1 MRSRWVSMDFAQLA
15 TLAPP
20 EAAPPA
26 RGEPAP
32 AQPAATSQTLVL
44 NLFEDARFDA
54 VVERRAPAVAGHMLR
69 GKLLGAQGGRWTL
82 MVRRGMATGTVLT
95 PTRAFVV
102 SVNAS
107 GLHSVAEVDRT
118 LFPPDDPD
126 AEWRVRVP
134 PDPVGPPPERA
145 REGAPV
151 ERAERSRQPESSR
164 RWEPLQR
171 LEPSRRPQSPQRS
184 ETRRPREP
192 AQPPDPSPD
201 LSPQSSS
208 SQDQTSATP
217 TRQSAPRPYASH
229 QPGLPAAGGTWRPI
243 GPAPIYNGQVEN
255 VVPDDEV
262 VGAIHTV
269 LAHPTNVNVLYVG
282 AVNGG
287 VWRTDDA
294 TSTRPTWRPLT
305 DSAPSLSIS
314 AMAFDAN
321 DPNTILAGIGRYSSY
336 GRAGGDRVGL
346 LLTKD
351 GGANWRHIELP
362 YSDVFNRNISGVAVD
377 GNRFV
382 VAVGPWANLVYRS
395 LDGGATWAPADGLP
409 GTGALDLVVDPTD
422 RNRLYVTMR
431 EQGVYLSEDGGA
443 SWRNVSAHDEAL
455 NAAFTVPV
463 VDAEGLLTGENN
475 NAEMAVASDGRLY
488 VAVLV
493 AGQANYIGFTDDQ
506 GATWTAM
513 DLPLTPEPSGE
524 TVGLNPRF
532 KPGGQ
537 GAIHFSIRTDPTQPN
552 IVYVGGDRQDLCF
565 GPEGRCG
572 NFIGA
577 DDYTGRLF
585 RGNTAIA
592 PTGAVPSPQWEH
604 LTHSDAVAET
614 PGGGTLS
621 HSAPHADSREMVFD
635 ASGDIIEV
643 DDGGI
648 YRRTSPRDN
657 TGDWFSLNG
666 NLQVSEMHDVA
677 YDPLAEVV
685 IGGNQDTGTP
695 EQAAAGSKG
704 WNSVRTADGGDVAVD
719 ASNAP
724 DYSIRYSSFQFLRN
738 FRRFLYNADN
748 QIVERQFPRLT
759 QQEVSVYEAAPE
771 FGFVQPVVLNA
782 VAPHRGV
789 LPTES
794 WVYETHDRFDTLTAV
809 HAFGPNEEATTAA
822 YGCAT
827 NSDLLYVGGD
837 IGGSTGMLVR
847 TDADGEFSQTA
858 YGGDAPRAI
867 LIHPDDC
874 ATVYAADVTNVY
886 VSHDTGATW
895 RNITGNLV
903 DAPVLWRDLHKLEFL
918 PSDGPLGDAAVL
930 VAGRGGV
937 HAMFTEQ
944 EGNWLSLNDGLPHA
958 PAWDLDYDATD
969 DVLVVSTLGRGAWR
983 LEAGPVAVR
992 AIEDVVLEVADGN
1005 GSVRLAGVF
1014 RDPGGGALTYAV
1026 TSADDAVAEVS
1037 VVGDV
1042 VTITPRAAGAVR
1054 IHVTARNAR
1063 GAVGTTTFT
1072 VAVGAVFNIAAP
1084 AGAAEGAT
1092 ARFMLTLSRALSVA
1106 VEVRYRGDWAIG
1118 AIAVPAGALAV
1129 PFDIAVEDDDVI
1141 EPWRETYTIEL
1152 VAPERNEDFGLGFA
1166 SAATLTV
1173 EEGVC
1178 DNTATVRAAVL
1189 ERIGVADCAA
1199 ADNPAAVTR
1208 LDLSNRGISRLKL
1221 GEFGQMRSLRSLD
1234 LSENALAEL
1243 PERAFSEDLATLSSG
1258 AGALETLSLRS
1269 NRLRALRSDAF
1280 LGVTG
1285 LREIDLRGNAL
1296 AELPPGL
1303 FSELRSLAALR
1314 LEDNPGAPF
1323 ALVLEVLRA
1332 DVPPWSGRSPAAVF
1346 ARVVEGAPFTANL
1359 GLRVVDG
1366 EAAVTE
1372 ARLRAGEHESEL
1384 VLVDRI
1390 DGKAAYAQFVAP
1402 PPSENFTGFALVAGD
1417 PLLLFKARPR
1427 VVTAPPAQSLD
1438 LEGDPIVLDLNKV
1451 FGDFDSAELNFVATV
1466 SDDTLATASVDGSLL
1481 TIVASSVEGVLTVT
1495 VTATDADGLSAT
1507 LRIRVV
1513 AEPLGRGLR
1522 SWRFFPFEED

>member
-1 MRSRWVSMDFAQLA
+1 MDFAQLA

-20 EAAPPA
+20 QAEPQAP
-26 RGEPAP
+26 GEPVP
-32 AQPAATSQTLVL
+32 AQPAATSPTLVL

-54 VVERRAPAVAGHMLR
+54 VVERRVPAVAGHMLR

-102 SVNAS
+102 SVDAS
-107 GLHSVAEVDRT
+107 GLHRVAEVDRT
-118 LFPPDDPD
+118 LFPPDDPN

-145 REGAPV
+145 RERAPV
-151 ERAERSRQPESSR
+151 ERAGQSRQLESPR

-171 LEPSRRPQSPQRS
+171 LEPSRQPEPTQRS
-184 ETRRPREP
+184 EPRRPREP

-201 LSPQSSS
+201 LSPQSPSP
-208 SQDQTSATP
+208 QAQTSATP

-243 GPAPIYNGQVEN
+243 GPAPIYDGQVEN
-255 VVPDDEV
+255 VAPDNEV

-269 LAHPTNVNVLYVG
+269 LAHPTNANVLYVG

-287 VWRTDDA
+287 IWRTDDA

-314 AMAFDAN
+314 AMAFDPN
-321 DPNTILAGIGRYSSY
+321 DPNTVLAGIGRYSSY
-336 GRAGGDRVGL
+336 GQAGGDQVGL
-346 LLTKD
+346 LLTQD
-351 GGANWRHIELP
+351 GGANWRHVELR
-362 YSDVFNRNISGVAVD
+362 YSDIYDRNISGVAVD

-395 LDGGATWAPADGLP
+395 LDGGATWSPADGLP
-409 GTGALDLVVDPTD
+409 STGALDLVVDPTD

-431 EQGVYLSEDGGA
+431 ERGVYLSEDGGA

-463 VDAEGLLTGENN
+463 VDALGQTGENN

-488 VAVLV
+488 IGVLV
-493 AGQANYIGFTDDQ
+493 AGQAHYIGFTDDQ

-532 KPGGQ
+532 KAGGQ
-537 GAIHFSIRTDPTQPN
+537 GAIHFSIRADPTQPN

-565 GPEGRCG
+565 GPEGPCG

-577 DDYTGRLF
+577 EDYTGRLF

-592 PTGAVPSPQWEH
+592 PTGGIPSPQWEH

-614 PGGGTLS
+614 PGGGTRS
-621 HSAPHADSREMVFD
+621 SSAPHADSREMVFD

-677 YDPLAEVV
+677 YDPLGEVV

-695 EQAAAGSKG
+695 EQAAAGAKG
-704 WNSVRTADGGDVAVD
+704 WDSVATADGGDVAVD

-724 DYSIRYSSFQFLRN
+724 EYSIRYSSVQFLLN
-738 FRRFLYNADN
+738 FRRYLYNADN
-748 QIVERQFPRLT
+748 EVIEYQFPRLT

-794 WVYETHDRFDTLTAV
+794 WVYETHDRFDTITAV
-809 HAFGPNEEATTAA
+809 HAFGLNEEATTAA

-827 NSDLLYVGGD
+827 NPDLLYVGGFV
-837 IGGSTGMLVR
+837 GGSTGILVR

-874 ATVYAADVTNVY
+874 ATVYAADATDVY

-895 RNITGNLV
+895 RNITGNLG
-903 DAPVLWRDLHKLEFL
+903 DAPVLHPDLRQLEFL
-918 PSDGPLGDAAVL
+918 PSGGPLGDVAVL

-958 PAWDLDYDATD
+958 PAWDLDYEATD
-969 DVLVVSTLGRGAWR
+969 NVLVVSTLGRGAWR

-992 AIEDVVLEVADGN
+992 SIEDLALEVADGD

-1014 RDPGGGALTYAV
+1014 RDPGGSALTYEV
-1026 TSADDAVAEVS
+1026 TSADDTIAEVS

-1063 GAVGTTTFT
+1063 GAAGATTFT
-1072 VAVGAVFNIAAP
+1072 VAVGALLNIAGP
-1084 AGAAEGAT
+1084 AGAAEGAA
-1092 ARFMLTLSRALSVA
+1092 ARFTLTLSRALNADAEIFYGVFD
-1106 VEVRYRGDWAIG
+1106 GDG
-1118 AIAVPAGALAV
+1118 ATRRITVPAGAREAAIDV
-1129 PFDIAVEDDDVI
+1129 AIEDDDLI
-1141 EPWRETYTIEL
+1141 EPWRETFTVEL
-1152 VAPERNEDFGLGFA
+1152 VNPERNEDFGLGFA
-1166 SAATLTV
+1166 STATLTV
-1173 EEGVC
+1173 QEGVC
-1178 DNTATVRAAVL
+1178 DNTAAVRNAVL
-1189 ERIGVADCAA
+1189 QLLGIEDCAA
-1199 ADNPAAVTR
+1199 ADNPAAVTA
-1208 LDLSNRGISRLKL
+1208 LDLSRNGISRLKP
-1221 GEFGQMRSLRSLD
+1221 GEFSHMRALRSLD
-1234 LSENALAEL
+1234 LSANTLTEL
-1243 PERAFSEDLATLSSG
+1243 PEQAFSGELA
-1258 AGALETLSLRS
+1258 TLSLRS
-1269 NRLRALRSDAF
+1269 NRLRDLPY
-1280 LGVTG
+1280 GVFFNVPG
-1285 LREIDLRGNAL
+1285 LRELDLRGNAL
-1296 AELPPGL
+1296 TKLP
-1303 FSELRSLAALR
+1303 RSVFYRLAQLTALR
-1314 LEDNPGAPF
+1314 LEGNPGAPF
-1323 ALVLEVLRA
+1323 ALVIRALRVDA
-1332 DVPPWSGRSPAAVF
+1332 PAWSRRSPAVVF
-1346 ARVVEGAPFTANL
+1346 AAIYEGAPFTTRVA
-1359 GLRVVDG
+1359 LRVVDG
-1366 EAAVTE
+1366 AAVATE
-1372 ARLRAGEHESEL
+1372 VSLRAGNLASDLAL
-1384 VLVDRI
+1384 VEQR
-1390 DGKAAYAQFVAP
+1390 DGRAAYAQFLAP
-1402 PPSENFTGFALVAGD
+1402 PLPSENFTGFALVPGE

-1427 VVTAPPAQSLD
+1427 VVKAPPTQSLD
-1438 LEGDPIVLDLNKV
+1438 VEGDPIVLDLNEV
-1451 FGDFDSAELNFVATV
+1451 FGDYDSAELNFVATV
-1466 SDDTLATASVDGSLL
+1466 SDDTLATASIEDGLL
-1481 TIVASSVEGVLTVT
+1481 TIVTTGVEGVLTVT
-1495 VTATDADGLSAT
+1495 VTATDADGLSVT
-1507 LRIRVV
+1507 LTIRVEV
-1513 AEPLGRGLR
+1513 EPVRGLR

>member
-1 MRSRWVSMDFAQLA
+1 MDFAQLA

-20 EAAPPA
+20 DSETQAP
-26 RGEPAP
+26 GEPAP
-32 AQPAATSQTLVL
+32 AQPATPSPTLVL

-54 VVERRAPAVAGHMLR
+54 VVERRVPAVAGHMLR

-102 SVNAS
+102 SVDAS

-118 LFPPDDPD
+118 LFPPDDPNV
-126 AEWRVRVP
+126 EWRVRVP

-145 REGAPV
+145 RERAPDG
-151 ERAERSRQPESSR
+151 RAGRSRQPEPPQ

-171 LEPSRRPQSPQRS
+171 LEPSRQPESPQRS
-184 ETRRPREP
+184 EPRRPPEP

-208 SQDQTSATP
+208 SQAPTSATP
-217 TRQSAPRPYASH
+217 TRQSVPRPYASH
-229 QPGLPAAGGTWRPI
+229 QPGLPPAGGTWRPI

-255 VVPDDEV
+255 VAPDNEV

-305 DSAPSLSIS
+305 DSAPSLSIAS
-314 AMAFDAN
+314 MAFD
-321 DPNTILAGIGRYSSY
+321 PNGPDTILAGIGRYSSY

-346 LLTKD
+346 LLTQD
-351 GGANWRHIELP
+351 GGANWRHIKLL
-362 YSDVFNRNISGVAVD
+362 YSNVFNRNISGVAVD

-395 LDGGATWAPADGLP
+395 LDGGATWSPADGLP
-409 GTGALDLVVDPTD
+409 STGALDLVVDPTD

-431 EQGVYLSEDGGA
+431 EQGVFLSEDGGA

-463 VDAEGLLTGENN
+463 VGPQGQPGANN

-488 VAVLV
+488 VGVLV
-493 AGQANYIGFTDDQ
+493 AGQANYIGFTNDQ

-537 GAIHFSIRTDPTQPN
+537 GAIHFSIRADPTQPN
-552 IVYVGGDRQDLCF
+552 IVYLGGDRQDLCF
-565 GPEGRCG
+565 GPEGPCG

-635 ASGDIIEV
+635 ANGDIIEV

-695 EQAAAGSKG
+695 EQSAAGSKG
-704 WNSVRTADGGDVAVD
+704 WDSVGTADGGDVAVD

-724 DYSIRYSSFQFLRN
+724 EYSIRYSSFQYLGH
-738 FRRFLYNADN
+738 FRRILYNADN
-748 QIVERQFPRLT
+748 EIVERQFPRLT

-771 FGFVQPVVLNA
+771 FRFVQPVVLNA

-789 LPTES
+789 LPTAS
-794 WVYETHDRFDTLTAV
+794 WVYETHDRFDTVTAV
-809 HAFGPNEEATTAA
+809 HAFEPEEQATTAA

-837 IGGSTGMLVR
+837 IGGAPGVLVR
-847 TDADGEFSQTA
+847 TDAGGELSQTA
-858 YGGDAPRAI
+858 YQGVDAPRAI

-944 EGNWLSLNDGLPHA
+944 EGDWLSLNDGLPHA
-958 PAWDLDYDATD
+958 PAWDLDYEATD

-983 LEAGPVAVR
+983 LEAGPIAVR
-992 AIEDVVLEVADGN
+992 AIEDLALEVADGD

-1014 RDPGGGALTYAV
+1014 RDPRGSALTYEV
-1026 TSADDAVAEVS
+1026 TSADDTIAEVS

-1042 VTITPRAAGAVR
+1042 VTVTPRAAGAVR

-1063 GAVGTTTFT
+1063 GAAGATTFT
-1072 VAVGAVFNIAAP
+1072 VAVGALLNIAGP
-1084 AGAAEGAT
+1084 AGAPEGAA
-1092 ARFMLTLSRALSVA
+1092 ARFTLTLSRALNA
-1106 VEVRYRGDWAIG
+1106 DAEVFYGVFDGDG
-1118 AIAVPAGALAV
+1118 ATRRITVPAGVREAAI
-1129 PFDIAVEDDDVI
+1129 DIAIEDDDLI
-1141 EPWRETYTIEL
+1141 EPWRETFTVEL
-1152 VAPERNEDFGLGFA
+1152 VNPERNEDFGLGFA
-1166 SAATLTV
+1166 GAVTLTV

-1178 DNTATVRAAVL
+1178 DNTTAVRDAVL
-1189 ERIGVADCAA
+1189 ERLGVADCAA

-1234 LSENALAEL
+1234 LSENALTEL
-1243 PERAFSEDLATLSSG
+1243 SERAFSGDLATLFSG

-1285 LREIDLRGNAL
+1285 LRDIDLRGNAL
-1296 AELPPGL
+1296 AKLPPGL
-1303 FSELRSLAALR
+1303 FVELRSLTALR
-1314 LEDNPGAPF
+1314 LEGNPGAPF
-1323 ALVLEVLRA
+1323 ALVLEVQRA
-1332 DVPPWSGRSPAAVF
+1332 DVPPWSRRSPAAVF
-1346 ARVVEGAPFTANL
+1346 ARVVEGAPFTTNL
-1359 GLRVVDG
+1359 GLRLVDG
-1366 EAAVTE
+1366 EAAITHS
-1372 ARLRAGEHESEL
+1372 RLRAGEYESGL

-1390 DGKAAYAQFVAP
+1390 DGKAAYAQFIAP
-1402 PPSENFTGFALVAGD
+1402 PPSENFTGFALVAGE

-1427 VVTAPPAQSLD
+1427 VVEAPPTQSLD
-1438 LEGDPIVLDLNKV
+1438 VEGDPVVLDLNKV
-1451 FGDFDSAELNFVATV
+1451 FGDYDSAELNFVVTL
-1466 SDDTLATASVDGSLL
+1466 SDDTLATVSLDGGLL
-1481 TIVASSVEGVLTVT
+1481 TIVATGVEGVLTVT
-1495 VTATDADGLSAT
+1495 VTATDADGLSIT
-1507 LRIRVV
+1507 LRIRVEV
-1513 AEPLGRGLR
+1513 EPVRGLR